1 MWISVGLTLAMCI
14 TAAEPTTNTVYEL
27 RIYHTAPGKMEALLA
42 RFRQH
47 TIKLF
52 EKHGMTNIGYW
63 VPVDEKDQRLIYL
76 LSFPSVEARDRC
88 WKAFAAD
95 PEWQRV
101 RAETEKEGRLVERVE
116 SFLLRPTD
124 YSPVIKPEKIA
135 GRVFELRLYVAEPGR
150 LEALHQRFR
159 HHTMKLFAK
168 HGMVNLA
175 YWELLPGQK
184 ESERKLI
191 YILAHKSVE
200 AAKESFAAFSKDPEW
215 LRVRKE
221 SEEKA
226 GGPLVVPKTG
236 VTSVFLKPTDFSPW
250 Q

>member
-1 MWISVGLTLAMCI
+1 MWSMLGVSLALCTLA
-14 TAAEPTTNTVYEL
+14 AQPTTTVYEL
-27 RIYHTAPGKMEALLA
+27 RIYHAAPGKMDALLA

-47 TIKLF
+47 TVKLF
-52 EKHGMTNIGYW
+52 EKHGITNVGYW
-63 VPVDEKDQRLIYL
+63 VPVDPKDERLIYVVAF
-76 LSFPSVEARDRC
+76 STVEAREKA
-88 WKAFAAD
+88 WKAFSAD

-101 RAETEKEGRLVERVE
+101 RAETEKEGRLVTKVE
-116 SFLLRPTD
+116 SFLMRATD
-124 YSPVIKPEKIA
+124 YSPDFKPEKV
-135 GRVFELRLYVAEPGR
+135 GERVFELRIYTAEPGR
-150 LEALHQRFR
+150 LEALHNRFR

-175 YWELLPGQK
+175 YWSLLPQHPDAD
-184 ESERKLI
+184 RKLI
-191 YILAHKSVE
+191 YLLAHKSVE
-200 AAKESFAAFSKDPEW
+200 AAKASFEAFGKDPEW

-236 VTSVFLKPTDFSPW
+236 VVSIFLKPTDFSPW